1 MHAEPAAATSHARL
15 AQKEALGLAWGN
27 THDGNRPDGD
37 RHDRSAEGMVT
48 STATTTTGAA
58 TASAAQPVIRHHL
71 CVTVGEYEGA
81 ETLKSLCPSVYSTDS
96 QCPSM
101 SSRGHL

>member
-1 MHAEPAAATSHARL
+1 MAASSHARL

-27 THDGNRPDGD
+27 THAGNRPDGERHDGD

-81 ETLKSLCPSVYSTDS
+81 ETLKSL
-96 QCPSM
+96 
-101 SSRGHL
+101 